1 VPQIGYD
8 EGLKKKRD
16 PVPVA
21 TLHIAGPQPVSLSNR
36 AYQTILKRIL
46 RGMVPMGGELSRRK
60 LAVELGMSILPVSEA
75 LQRLQ
80 NEGIVETQPRVGTRV
95 RIPTAADVR
104 ERYEIRE
111 ALESHTA
118 RLFCRHATSADLAE
132 VLKAA
137 KQVDALYSRCFRRP
151 ENDADFLYLVQ
162 DTHTKFHLHIAEVSG
177 CLALRQMLEANQVL
191 TFNWLYYVAASRPAL
206 PARFHSELA
215 EALCTRDEEAADRA
229 MRAHIRFNLENV
241 IDCITPELAA
251 AAAAR

>member
-1 VPQIGYD
+1 MR
-8 EGLKKKRD
+8 KKPD
-16 PVPVA
+16 PAAAA
-21 TLHIAGPQPVSLSNR
+21 TLHIAEAQPLSLSNR

-46 RGMVPMGGELSRRK
+46 RGVVPIGGELSRRR

-95 RIPTAADVR
+95 RIPTAADIR

-111 ALESHTA
+111 ALECQTA
-118 RLFCRHATSADLAE
+118 RLYCRHATSSDLAE

-137 KQVDALYSRCFRRP
+137 KQVDALYARCFRRP

-162 DTHTKFHLHIAEVSG
+162 DTHTRFHFHIAEVSG

-191 TFNWLYYVAASRPAL
+191 TFNWLYYVAARRPAL
-206 PARFHSELA
+206 PAYFHSELA
-215 EALCTRDEEAADRA
+215 EALCTRDEESADRA
-229 MRAHIRFNLENV
+229 MRAHIRFGLENT
-241 IDCITPELAA
+241 IECITPELDA

>member
-1 VPQIGYD
+1 
-8 EGLKKKRD
+8 LKKKPD
-16 PVPVA
+16 PAPAA
-21 TLHIAGPQPVSLSNR
+21 TLHIAEPQPVSLSTR

-46 RGMVPMGGELSRRK
+46 RGMVPIGGELSRRK

-95 RIPTAADVR
+95 RIPTAVDVR

-118 RLFCRHATSADLAE
+118 RLFCRHATSGDLAE
-132 VLKAA
+132 VSKAA
-137 KQVDALYSRCFRRP
+137 KQVDTLYSRCFRRP
-151 ENDADFLYLVQ
+151 ENDADFLYQVQ
-162 DTHTKFHLHIAEVSG
+162 DTHTKFHFHIAEVSG

-191 TFNWLYYVAASRPAL
+191 TFNWLYYVAARRPAL
-206 PARFHSELA
+206 PLHFHSELA

-229 MRAHIRFNLENV
+229 MRAHIRFGLENV
-241 IDCITPELAA
+241 INCITPELDAA
-251 AAAAR
+251 AAIR

>member
-1 VPQIGYD
+1 
-8 EGLKKKRD
+8 
-16 PVPVA
+16 
-21 TLHIAGPQPVSLSNR
+21 LHIAEPQPVSLSTR

-46 RGMVPMGGELSRRK
+46 RGMVPIGGELSRRK

-80 NEGIVETQPRVGTRV
+80 NEGIVETQPRVG
-95 RIPTAADVR
+95 IPTAVDVR

-111 ALESHTA
+111 ALESQTA

-137 KQVDALYSRCFRRP
+137 RQVDALYDRCFKRP
-151 ENDADFLYLVQ
+151 ENDPDFLYLVQ
-162 DTHTKFHLHIAEVSG
+162 DTHTQFHFRIAEVSG

-191 TFNWLYYVAASRPAL
+191 TFNWLYYVAARRPSL
-206 PARFHSELA
+206 PLRFHVELA
-215 EALCTRDEEAADRA
+215 EALCTRDEDAADRA
-229 MRAHIRFNLENV
+229 MRAHIRFGLENV
-241 IDCITPELAA
+241 IVCITPELV